1 MDSTVE
7 ALQTIS
13 TQQWMITIIGG
24 IVFAACFNIPAR
36 SKYLSRESDTRKMA
50 VRYDAL
56 NFIVFFFTFPLAQGL
71 VALQNHGDITRLVV
85 VSVTFWLYSLAFWLV
100 LWTYMKLK
108 SKRND

>member
-1 MDSTVE
+1 MDSIVT

-13 TQQWMITIIGG
+13 TQQWLITIIGG

-36 SKYLSRESDTRKMA
+36 SRYLSHESNTRKMA

-56 NFIVFFFTFPLAQGL
+56 NFIVFFITFPLAQGL

-85 VSVTFWLYSLAFWLV
+85 VSATFWLYSLAFWAV
-100 LWTYMKLK
+100 LWTYMRFRDR
-108 SKRND
+108 RNG